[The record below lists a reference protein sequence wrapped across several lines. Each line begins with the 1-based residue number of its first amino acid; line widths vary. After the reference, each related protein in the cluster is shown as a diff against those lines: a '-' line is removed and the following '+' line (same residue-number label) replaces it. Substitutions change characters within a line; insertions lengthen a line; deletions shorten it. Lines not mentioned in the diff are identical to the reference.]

1 MKETSEQEIFNNFL
15 AEATETLQSLEKDL
29 LRLEQSP
36 DDREI
41 IDNIFRGM
49 HSLKGN
55 CSLFGITG
63 IKMMAH
69 CLESLMSRVRDKE
82 MEMNTEITNIVLRG
96 MDHLKSMFAILQRT
110 LKEEQLTPKQEEY
123 ITELNSL
130 LESGGEERVNEN
142 LRIELLKFLNRQEIK
157 EHLETDEPMREML
170 GVIRRT
176 APKLLAD
183 RRTNVGDPLML
194 DGLDVSREYYSV
206 LGILADVET
215 GKSSENYS
223 AIVFGELESL
233 LSRHGEQGQNEP
245 MELLQNLRD
254 DLEMLY
260 HDETGFDDILAQIT
274 QEAWLKYRAM
284 LWQIKPEPAGKP
296 AGYPQNGAGTE
307 PAEHIRGR
315 QIKVDQGALD
325 KTIDMAGELVTI
337 SEFFNYLQT
346 QFAEGDKARTMNSLK
361 DAISSLQELSESLS
375 RDLYEIRKVPI
386 GEAFQNLP
394 RMVRDMQIAL
404 GKRVRLVI
412 EGEDTAVDK
421 SFVAKIET
429 VLVHMIRNSIDHGL
443 ELPEERRQ
451 AGKDEE
457 GTIRL
462 VSAPQGGMLAVA
474 VEDDGRGIDPAK
486 IRRILVA
493 KGIMSHAEA
502 EALPEK
508 ELLMQIFAP
517 GFSSAEQVTE
527 TSGRGVGM
535 DVVLSTVQDI
545 GGSIKLENQ
554 PGKGLTVRMTI
565 PFTHTTLIQKG
576 LAVGVGKTVFLI
588 PVESVLESFR
598 PNKQDIYS
606 IEKNAEVINR
616 RGEIVRLVRLH
627 RLLGIKGKSENPED
641 GILVMVQRKKA
652 KACFLVDYVIGQR
665 QIIYKPLGVRT
676 LRHPSPF
683 EGVSVYDGSRL
694 AMILDIQGIVEQSSK

>member
-15 AEATETLQSLEKDL
+15 AEATETLQCLEKDL
-29 LRLEQSP
+29 LRLEQNP
-36 DDREI
+36 GDRET

-69 CLESLMSRVRDKE
+69 CLENLMSRIRDKE
-82 MEMNTEITNIVLRG
+82 MEVNTEITNIVLRG
-96 MDHLKSMFAILQRT
+96 MDHLKAMFSVLNRK
-110 LKEEQLTPKQEEY
+110 LKEDQLTPKQEEY
-123 ITELNSL
+123 ITELNAL
-130 LESGGEERVNEN
+130 LETGGDERVNEN
-142 LRIELLKFLNRQEIK
+142 LRIELLKFLNRAEVK
-157 EHLETDEPMREML
+157 EHLETDEPMRELL

-183 RRTNVGDPLML
+183 RRTNVGDPLL
-194 DGLDVSREYYSV
+194 CEGLDVSREYYGV

-215 GKSSENYS
+215 GKMSENYS
-223 AIVFGELESL
+223 ALVFADLESL
-233 LSRHGEQGQNEP
+233 LARHGERGHTGP
-245 MELLQNLRD
+245 VELLRGLRD

-274 QEAWLKYRAM
+274 KEIWIKYRAM
-284 LWQIKPEPAGKP
+284 LTQIKPEPAAKT
-296 AGYPQNGAGTE
+296 AALPQSGMAAE

-346 QFAEGDKARTMNSLK
+346 QFAEGDRPQTMNSLK

-375 RDLYEIRKVPI
+375 RDLYDIRKVPI
-386 GEAFQNLP
+386 GEALQNLP
-394 RMVRDMQIAL
+394 RMVRDTQMAL
-404 GKRVRLVI
+404 GKHVRLSI
-412 EGEDTAVDK
+412 EGEETAVDK
-421 SFVAKIET
+421 SFVAKLET

-443 ELPEERRQ
+443 ETPEERLQ
-451 AGKDEE
+451 AGKPEE

-462 VSAPQGGMLAVA
+462 VAAPVGGMLSITVS
-474 VEDDGRGIDPAK
+474 DDGRGIDPAK
-486 IRRILVA
+486 IRRILVS
-493 KGIMSHAEA
+493 KGVMPQAEA
-502 EALPEK
+502 NALPEK
-508 ELLMQIFAP
+508 ELLEQIFAP
-517 GFSSAEQVTE
+517 GFSSADQVTE

-535 DVVLSTVQDI
+535 DVVVSTVQDM
-545 GGSIKLENQ
+545 GGSIKLDNQ
-554 PGKGLTVRMTI
+554 PGKGLTVKMTV

-576 LAVGVGKTVFLI
+576 LAVAVGKSVFLI

-598 PNKQDIYS
+598 PSKGDIYS
-606 IEKNAEVINR
+606 VENNVEVISR

-627 RLLGIKGKSENPED
+627 KLLGITGKAEDPEE
-641 GILVMVQRKKA
+641 GILVMVQRKKT

-665 QIIYKPLGVRT
+665 QIIYKPLSVRT

-694 AMILDIQGIVEQSSK
+694 AMILNIQGVVEQSST

>member
-29 LRLEQSP
+29 LRLEQHP

-63 IKMMAH
+63 IKMVAH
-69 CLESLMSRVRDKE
+69 CLENLMSRVRDKE
-82 MEMNTEITNIVLRG
+82 MEMNTEVTDLVLRG
-96 MDHLKSMFAILQRT
+96 TDHLKSMFGVLQRT
-110 LKEEQLTPKQEEY
+110 LKEKQLSPEQEGY

-130 LESGGEERVNEN
+130 LESGGNERVNEK
-142 LRIELLKFLNRQEIK
+142 LRIEMLKFLNRQEIK
-157 EHLETDEPMREML
+157 EHLKTDEPMREML
-170 GVIRRT
+170 GLIRRT

-183 RRTNVGDPLML
+183 RRTSVGDPLML
-194 DGLDVSREYYSV
+194 DGVDVSREYYSV

-223 AIVFGELESL
+223 SIVFGDLESL
-233 LSRHGEQGQNEP
+233 ISKHNGQSQNEP
-245 MELLQNLRD
+245 VELLQNLRD

-274 QEAWLKYRAM
+274 KEAWIKYRAM
-284 LWQIKPEPAGKP
+284 LSQIRPEPAGKT
-296 AGYPQNGAGTE
+296 ALHPQNGTE
-307 PAEHIRGR
+307 AESAEYARGP

-346 QFAEGDKARTMNSLK
+346 QFAEGEKARTMNSLK

-394 RMVRDMQIAL
+394 RMVRDTQMAL

-429 VLVHMIRNSIDHGL
+429 VLVHMIRNSIDHGM

-462 VSAPQGGMLAVA
+462 VAAPQGGMLAIA
-474 VEDDGRGIDPAK
+474 VEDDGRGIDPSK

-493 KGIMSHAEA
+493 RGLMSHAEA

-508 ELLMQIFAP
+508 ELLMQIFTP
-517 GFSSAEQVTE
+517 GFSSAEQITE

-545 GGSIKLENQ
+545 GGSVKLENQ
-554 PGKGLTVRMTI
+554 PGKGLAVRMTI

-576 LAVGVGKTVFLI
+576 LAVAVGKSVFLI

-598 PNKQDIYS
+598 PNIRDIYTV
-606 IEKNAEVINR
+606 EQDAEVISR

-627 RLLGIKGKSENPED
+627 KLLGISGKSENPED
-641 GILVMVQRKKA
+641 GILVMVQRKKV
-652 KACFLVDYVIGQR
+652 KACFLVDNVIGQR
-665 QIIYKPLGVRT
+665 QIIYKPLGIQT

-694 AMILDIQGIVEQSSK
+694 AMILDIQGIVEQSST

>member
-1 MKETSEQEIFNNFL
+1 MRETSEQEIFNNFL
-15 AEATETLQSLEKDL
+15 AEAAETLQCLEKDL
-29 LRLEQSP
+29 LQLEQNP
-36 DDREI
+36 DDREM

-69 CLESLMSRVRDKE
+69 CLENLMSRIRDKE
-82 MEMNTEITNIVLRG
+82 MEANTEITNIVLRG
-96 MDHLKSMFAILQRT
+96 MDHLKAMFTVLHRT
-110 LKEEQLTPKQEEY
+110 LKEEQLTPAQEEY
-123 ITELNSL
+123 ITEINAL

-142 LRIELLKFLNRQEIK
+142 LRIELLKFLNRPEIK
-157 EHLETDEPMREML
+157 EHMETNEPMREL
-170 GVIRRT
+170 LAVIRRT
-176 APKLLAD
+176 APKVLAD
-183 RRTNVGDPLML
+183 RRTSVGDPLL
-194 DGLDVSREYYSV
+194 CEALDVSREYYSV

-215 GKSSENYS
+215 GKMSENYS
-223 AIVFGELESL
+223 AIVFGELDAL
-233 LSRHGEQGQNEP
+233 LAKHGERGQNAP
-245 MELLQNLRD
+245 LDLLRSLRD

-260 HDETGFDDILAQIT
+260 HDETGFDDILAQLTKETWI
-274 QEAWLKYRAM
+274 KYRAM
-284 LWQIKPEPAGKP
+284 LTQIKPESAAKT
-296 AGYPQNGAGTE
+296 AAYPQSMAAAE
-307 PAEHIRGR
+307 PVDHLRGR

-361 DAISSLQELSESLS
+361 DAISSLQELSETLS

-394 RMVRDMQIAL
+394 RMVRDTQMSL

-421 SFVAKIET
+421 SFVAKLET
-429 VLVHMIRNSIDHGL
+429 VLVHMIRNSIDHGF
-443 ELPEERRQ
+443 ESPEERIQ
-451 AGKDEE
+451 ADKPEE
-457 GTIRL
+457 GTL
-462 VSAPQGGMLAVA
+462 HLAAAPQGGMLAITIG
-474 VEDDGRGIDPAK
+474 DDGRGIDPAK

-493 KGIMSHAEA
+493 KGLMNQAEA
-502 EALPEK
+502 NALPEK
-508 ELLMQIFAP
+508 ELLNHIFAP

-535 DVVLSTVQDI
+535 DVVSSTVQDM
-545 GGSIKLENQ
+545 GGSIKLDNH
-554 PGKGLTVRMTI
+554 PGKGLEVKITI

-576 LAVGVGKTVFLI
+576 LAVAVGKSVFLI

-598 PNKQDIYS
+598 PKKEDIYFV
-606 IEKNAEVINR
+606 EKNAEVINR
-616 RGEIVRLVRLH
+616 RGEIVRLVRLYN
-627 RLLGIKGKSENPED
+627 LLGINGKAEEPED
-641 GILVMVQRKKA
+641 GILVMVQRKKT

-665 QIIYKPLGVRT
+665 QIIYKPLSVRT

-694 AMILDIQGIVEQSSK
+694 AMILDIQGVVEQSAK

>member
-1 MKETSEQEIFNNFL
+1 MKESSEQEIFSNFL
-15 AEATETLQSLEKDL
+15 AEAAETLQSLEKDL
-29 LRLEQSP
+29 LRLEQNP
-36 DDREI
+36 DDRETV
-41 IDNIFRGM
+41 DNIFRAM

-69 CLESLMSRVRDKE
+69 CLENLMSRVRDKE
-82 MEMNTEITNIVLRG
+82 MEVNTEITNIVLRG
-96 MDHLKSMFAILQRT
+96 MDHLRAMFAVLHRT
-110 LKEEQLTPKQEEY
+110 LKEEQLTPGQEEY
-123 ITELNSL
+123 ISELNAL
-130 LESGGEERVNEN
+130 LESGGGEQVNNN
-142 LRIELLKFLNRQEIK
+142 LRIELLKFLNRPEIK
-157 EHLETDEPMREML
+157 EHMETDAPMRELL

-183 RRTNVGDPLML
+183 RRMGMGDPLL
-194 DGLDVSREYYSV
+194 CDGLDVSREYYSV

-215 GKSSENYS
+215 GKMSENYS
-223 AIVFGELESL
+223 AIVFADLEAL
-233 LSRHGEQGQNEP
+233 LARHGERGQAAP
-245 MELLQNLRD
+245 LELLQNLRD

-260 HDETGFDDILAQIT
+260 HDETGFDDILAQIAK
-274 QEAWLKYRAM
+274 EAWVKYRAM
-284 LWQIKPEPAGKP
+284 LTQIKPEPAPKTS
-296 AGYPQNGAGTE
+296 AYPQTGPAAE
-307 PAEHIRGR
+307 PADHIRGR

-325 KTIDMAGELVTI
+325 KTIDMASELVTI

-346 QFAEGDKARTMNSLK
+346 QFAEGNRAQTMNSLK

-375 RDLYEIRKVPI
+375 RDLYDIRKVPI
-386 GEAFQNLP
+386 GEALQNLP
-394 RMVRDMQIAL
+394 RMVRDTQMSL
-404 GKRVRLVI
+404 GKRARLVI
-412 EGEDTAVDK
+412 EGEDTTVDK
-421 SFVAKIET
+421 SFVAKLET

-443 ELPEERRQ
+443 ELPEDRLA
-451 AGKDEE
+451 AGKPEE

-462 VSAPQGGMLAVA
+462 TAAPQGGMLAITVG
-474 VEDDGRGIDPAK
+474 DDGRGIDPAK
-486 IRRILVA
+486 IRRTLAA
-493 KGIMSHAEA
+493 KGIMSQSEA
-502 EALPEK
+502 NALPEK
-508 ELLMQIFAP
+508 ELLEQIFAP

-535 DVVLSTVQDI
+535 DVVVSTVQDM
-545 GGSIKLENQ
+545 GGSIKLDNQ
-554 PGKGLTVRMTI
+554 PGKGLAVKMTI

-576 LAVGVGKTVFLI
+576 LAVAVGKSVFLI

-598 PNKQDIYS
+598 PSKEDIYS
-606 IEKNAEVINR
+606 VEKNAEVINR

-627 RLLGIKGKSENPED
+627 NLLGINGKAENPED
-641 GILVMVQRKKA
+641 GILVMVQRKKT

-694 AMILDIQGIVEQSSK
+694 AMILNIQGVVEQSSS